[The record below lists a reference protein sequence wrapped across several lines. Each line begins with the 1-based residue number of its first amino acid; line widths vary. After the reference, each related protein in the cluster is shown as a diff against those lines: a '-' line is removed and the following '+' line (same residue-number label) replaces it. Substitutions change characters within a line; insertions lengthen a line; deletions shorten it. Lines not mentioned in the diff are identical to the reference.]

1 MRRHV
6 EWTLALCLL
15 AGAPLAA
22 QTSKADFENDQ
33 VMIREKHGQPH
44 DHKLNRVMV
53 YVTDGGE
60 ILHYAGGKDEV
71 LNWKAGQ
78 VKWSPA
84 SGMHT
89 SEGTAKGPVMLVDI
103 GIKTAGSPAKVVGGP
118 LDALRVDPKH
128 FKLELENNQVRV
140 LRLKLGPHESAPM
153 HENGLNHAAVLL
165 TEANL
170 RETLANGEAELVQH
184 KPADYFWS
192 GPSTKKLENLSD
204 KPFEAIIIEVKK

>member
-1 MRRHV
+1 
-6 EWTLALCLL
+6 
-15 AGAPLAA
+15 
-22 QTSKADFENDQ
+22 
-33 VMIREKHGQPH
+33 
-44 DHKLNRVMV
+44 
-53 YVTDGGE
+53 
-60 ILHYAGGKDEV
+60 
-71 LNWKAGQ
+71 
-78 VKWSPA
+78 
-84 SGMHT
+84 
-89 SEGTAKGPVMLVDI
+89 
-103 GIKTAGSPAKVVGGP
+103 VVGGP

-140 LRLKLGPHESAPM
+140 LRLKLGPHERAPM